1 MARPKGFSKDM
12 LLALA
17 QGGATHREDMKRAT
31 ESALAT
37 AVLQPTVKVEVPAPV
52 VERPPHEEAPP
63 KPQTQEALFED
74 EPPAERPEVLDQ
86 AMRPGLPRPRR
97 VGLRSDPA
105 WQQKTIYL
113 KKATIQAGEGI
124 AKSIGVEFSE
134 LVEWALTFQVNT
146 ETRSSELAAILAA
159 RGR

>member
-1 MARPKGFSKDM
+1 MARPKGFSKEM

-17 QGGATHREDMKRAT
+17 EGGAAHRVEMKQA
-31 ESALAT
+31 
-37 AVLQPTVKVEVPAPV
+37 AVIPQPQARPEELKPAVKPPPPV
-52 VERPPHEEAPP
+52 DAPP
-63 KPQTQEALFED
+63 KAPIQEALFED
-74 EPPAERPEVLDQ
+74 EPPAERPELLDQ
-86 AMRPGLPRPRR
+86 AIRPGLPRPRR

-113 KKATIQAGEGI
+113 KKASVQAGEGI

-134 LVEWALTFQVNT
+134 LVEWAFAFQVNA